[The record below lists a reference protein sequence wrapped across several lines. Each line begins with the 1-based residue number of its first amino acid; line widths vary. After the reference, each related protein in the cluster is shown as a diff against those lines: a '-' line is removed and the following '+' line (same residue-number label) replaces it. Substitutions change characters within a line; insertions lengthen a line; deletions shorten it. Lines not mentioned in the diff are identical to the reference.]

1 MKNKMTDL
9 NNHLFLQLEKLLDSD
24 LSDDE
29 LKKEIARA
37 GAVSSIAA
45 NIIQNVNTAIKEMS
59 MFENRQIE
67 SDSPDFLRISKGQ
80 QNG

>member
-1 MKNKMTDL
+1 MKNKTTDL

-45 NIIQNVNTAIKEMS
+45 NIIQNANTAIKAMS

>member
-9 NNHLFLQLEKLLDSD
+9 NNHLFSQLEKLLDPD
-24 LSDDE
+24 VSDDE

-45 NIIQNVNTAIKEMS
+45 NIIQNANTAIKAMS

>member
-9 NNHLFLQLEKLLDSD
+9 NNHLFSQLEKLLDSD

-45 NIIQNVNTAIKEMS
+45 NIIQNANTAIKAMS

-67 SDSPDFLRISKGQ
+67 ADSPDFLRISKGQ

>member
-45 NIIQNVNTAIKEMS
+45 NIIQNANTAIKAMS
-59 MFENRQIE
+59 IFENRQIE

>member
-9 NNHLFLQLEKLLDSD
+9 NNHLFLQLEKLLDPD

-45 NIIQNVNTAIKEMS
+45 NIIQNANTPS
-59 MFENRQIE
+59 N
-67 SDSPDFLRISKGQ
+67 SPNTNSNSLSGYGALTAK
-80 QNG
+80 

>member
-1 MKNKMTDL
+1 MTDL
-9 NNHLFLQLEKLLDSD
+9 NNHLFLQLEKLLDPD

-45 NIIQNVNTAIKEMS
+45 NIIQNANTAIKAMS

-67 SDSPDFLRISKGQ
+67 SDSPALLRISKGQ

>member
-9 NNHLFLQLEKLLDSD
+9 NNHLFSQLEKLLDPD

-29 LKKEIARA
+29 LKNEIARA

-45 NIIQNVNTAIKEMS
+45 NIIQNANTAIKAMS

>member
-45 NIIQNVNTAIKEMS
+45 NIIQNVNTAIKAMS

>member
-9 NNHLFLQLEKLLDSD
+9 NNHLFFQLEKLLDPD

-45 NIIQNVNTAIKEMS
+45 NIIQNANTAIKAMS

>member
-9 NNHLFLQLEKLLDSD
+9 NNHLFLQLEKLLDPD

-45 NIIQNVNTAIKEMS
+45 NIIQNANTAIKAMS
-59 MFENRQIE
+59 IFENRQIE
-67 SDSPDFLRISKGQ
+67 SDSPDF
-80 QNG
+80 

>member
-9 NNHLFLQLEKLLDSD
+9 NNHLFSQLEKLLDPD

-45 NIIQNVNTAIKEMS
+45 NIIQNANTAIKAMS
-59 MFENRQIE
+59 IFENRQIE

>member
-1 MKNKMTDL
+1 MTDL
-9 NNHLFLQLEKLLDSD
+9 NNHLFSQLEKLLDSD

-45 NIIQNVNTAIKEMS
+45 NIIQNANTAIKAMS

>member
-1 MKNKMTDL
+1 MTDL

-45 NIIQNVNTAIKEMS
+45 NIIQNANTAIKAMS
-59 MFENRQIE
+59 IFENRQIE

>member
-45 NIIQNVNTAIKEMS
+45 NIIQNANTAIKAMS
-59 MFENRQIE
+59 IFENRQIE
-67 SDSPDFLRISKGQ
+67 SDSPDF
-80 QNG
+80 

>member
-9 NNHLFLQLEKLLDSD
+9 NNHLFSQLEKLLDPG

-45 NIIQNVNTAIKEMS
+45 NIIQNANTAIKAMS

>member
-1 MKNKMTDL
+1 MTDL
-9 NNHLFLQLEKLLDSD
+9 NNHLFSQLEKLLDPD

-45 NIIQNVNTAIKEMS
+45 NIIQNANTAIKAMS
-59 MFENRQIE
+59 IFENRQIE

>member
-9 NNHLFLQLEKLLDSD
+9 NNHLFSQLEKLLDSD

-45 NIIQNVNTAIKEMS
+45 NIIQNANTAIKAMS

>member
-1 MKNKMTDL
+1 MTDL
-9 NNHLFLQLEKLLDSD
+9 NNHLFLQLEKLLDPD

-45 NIIQNVNTAIKEMS
+45 NIIQNANTAIKAMS
-59 MFENRQIE
+59 IFENRQIE
-67 SDSPDFLRISKGQ
+67 SDSPDF
-80 QNG
+80 

>member
-9 NNHLFLQLEKLLDSD
+9 NNHLFSQLEKLLDPD

-45 NIIQNVNTAIKEMS
+45 NIIQNANTAIKAMS

>member
-1 MKNKMTDL
+1 MTDL

-45 NIIQNVNTAIKEMS
+45 NIIQNANTAIKAMS

>member
-9 NNHLFLQLEKLLDSD
+9 NNHLFLQLEKLLDPD

-45 NIIQNVNTAIKEMS
+45 NIIQNANTAIKAMS

-67 SDSPDFLRISKGQ
+67 SDSPDF
-80 QNG
+80 

>member
-9 NNHLFLQLEKLLDSD
+9 NNHLFLQLEKLLDPD

-45 NIIQNVNTAIKEMS
+45 NIIQNVNTAIKAMS

>member
-9 NNHLFLQLEKLLDSD
+9 NNHLFSQLEKLLDPD

-45 NIIQNVNTAIKEMS
+45 NIIQNANTAIKAMS
-59 MFENRQIE
+59 IFENRQIE

-80 QNG
+80 KNG

>member
-1 MKNKMTDL
+1 MTDL
-9 NNHLFLQLEKLLDSD
+9 NNHLFSQLEKLLDPD

-45 NIIQNVNTAIKEMS
+45 NIIQNANTAIKAMS

>member
-1 MKNKMTDL
+1 MTDL
-9 NNHLFLQLEKLLDSD
+9 NNHLFSQLEKLLDPD

-45 NIIQNVNTAIKEMS
+45 NIIQNVNTAIKAMS

>member
-9 NNHLFLQLEKLLDSD
+9 NNHLFFQLEKLLDPD

-45 NIIQNVNTAIKEMS
+45 NIIQNANTAIKAMS
-59 MFENRQIE
+59 IFENRQIE
-67 SDSPDFLRISKGQ
+67 SDSPDF
-80 QNG
+80 

>member
-9 NNHLFLQLEKLLDSD
+9 NNHLFLQLEKLLDPD

-45 NIIQNVNTAIKEMS
+45 NIIQNANTAIKAMS

-67 SDSPDFLRISKGQ
+67 SDSPALLRISKGQ

>member
-9 NNHLFLQLEKLLDSD
+9 NNHLFLQLEKLLDPD

-45 NIIQNVNTAIKEMS
+45 NIIQNANTAIKAMS

>member
-9 NNHLFLQLEKLLDSD
+9 NNHLFLQLEKLLDPD

-45 NIIQNVNTAIKEMS
+45 NIIQNANTAIKAMS
-59 MFENRQIE
+59 IFENRQIE

>member
-1 MKNKMTDL
+1 MTDL
-9 NNHLFLQLEKLLDSD
+9 NNHLFLQLEKLLDPD

-29 LKKEIARA
+29 LKKEIAHA

-45 NIIQNVNTAIKEMS
+45 NIIQNANTAIKAMS
-59 MFENRQIE
+59 IFENRQIE

>member
-9 NNHLFLQLEKLLDSD
+9 NNHLFSQLEKLLDPD

-45 NIIQNVNTAIKEMS
+45 NIIQNANTAIKAMS
-59 MFENRQIE
+59 IFENRQIE
-67 SDSPDFLRISKGQ
+67 SDSPDF
-80 QNG
+80 

>member
-45 NIIQNVNTAIKEMS
+45 NIIQNANTAIKAMS

>member
-1 MKNKMTDL
+1 MTDL
-9 NNHLFLQLEKLLDSD
+9 NNHLFLQLEKLLDPD

-45 NIIQNVNTAIKEMS
+45 NIIQNANTAIKAMS